1 MALHEDYTVKPHID
15 YLILLADGDVQE
27 DETAELLSVCSSQD
41 LS

>member
-1 MALHEDYTVKPHID
+1 MALHEDYMVKPRID

-27 DETAELLSVCSSQD
+27 DEIAELLSLCSSQD